1 MIGILTT
8 SCSRALDDSDAAILE
23 GAGMHCFACQSAI
36 DSDDSWCSKCGAA
49 VRRRADP
56 DSERRFVTILRA
68 DVIDSTGLVAE
79 LEPEE
84 AVSRLEP
91 ALAAMRGAVRQFGG
105 IVSKELG
112 DGLAAVF
119 GAPIAD
125 DNHAPLACHAAIE
138 LVRRVGSLGDP
149 GLQVRVGLHSGHV
162 VAYMVASEFSK
173 VYEIGGAAQHLA
185 ARLEAAAEANQI
197 YVSEACQKLADGH
210 VRFEGLGRKVL
221 RGFNEPLP
229 VYRVVGASDLSSWR
243 VRRARSVS
251 RFVDRTT
258 ERALLGRA
266 AERSSASRQ
275 TVLLI
280 GDAGIGK
287 SRLAHEFAQELKADG
302 WRLIDAEC
310 SPNLQG
316 VPFSALKR
324 TILSIIEVAAR
335 DSDSLVDIRKELPA
349 IHQLAIDSILDI
361 PVADHRWSE
370 LEPYAR
376 ARAISDA
383 SCAIVQSLAFQQRT
397 VLLIEDL
404 HWIDRA
410 SDAVVAAIAS
420 LQSPNLIVFLTS
432 RPNGMPEW
440 IARCHAEVIA
450 MRPLD
455 DDSGLAMLAD
465 MLGPSAMNTD
475 LKNRI
480 ISHTANV
487 PLFLEE
493 VCRGLKDSG
502 TLRGQWGDLALV
514 RPIDELGIPT
524 SIQGVI
530 AARLDRVSRQER
542 SVLQIAAALGP
553 RSSVMMLRN
562 VAALPED
569 ILQDCLGALDRAEIL
584 VRIDSELEDS
594 IEFQHEMV
602 RQVTYES
609 MVEKVRENIHGR
621 ILAAFESDETWS
633 DGPDTL
639 CYHAMRAK
647 DWLKAFGYGRGAAQ
661 KCLVRSA
668 YADAVDYFGIAMSS
682 LDKMPMTLSREA
694 DAIDL
699 RMEARMAFIWSGQ
712 VAEWIDLGKE
722 AERRASGID
731 DIGRKVAAMTVMAG
745 GQNFYG
751 TPTEAVALGQEVV
764 GLAEKSGNPG
774 WRNLAQYNLGQAYF
788 LAGRY
793 REAEQTLAQGRA
805 NLMGPDASA
814 PFGTPPKY
822 TLLLCCMMKSFTHTV
837 MGELDTAGQLQQQA
851 AAIAEETGRPYDRVA
866 AAYSGGWLMLGRN
879 EPAAAA
885 AILEDGFVLAQKHGI
900 RLFVPVL
907 ACHLGIAYLEQGLFD
922 RARGMLAEA
931 REEAKAVG
939 YTSAVLRSSIY
950 LALAT
955 FRLGDVQAAQNM
967 LREARNT
974 ARQQGFSGLEAE
986 ALFGEAVV
994 TPPTDAANKAAI
1006 IVALRAAIAI
1016 ASESGALPLQHKA
1029 EAMLTEMLARGGELI

>member
-1 MIGILTT
+1 
-8 SCSRALDDSDAAILE
+8 
-23 GAGMHCFACQSAI
+23 MHCFACQSVI
-36 DSDDSWCSKCGAA
+36 GPGDSWCSKCGAA
-49 VRRRADP
+49 VRQRVDP

-68 DVIDSTGLVAE
+68 DVVDSTGLVAE
-79 LEPEE
+79 LEPEA

-197 YVSEACQKLADGH
+197 YVSEACQELADGH
-210 VRFEGLGRKVL
+210 VRFEFQGRKAL
-221 RGFNEPLP
+221 RGFGEPLP
-229 VYRVVGASDLSSWR
+229 VYRVMGASDLSSWR

-258 ERALLGRA
+258 ERALLWRA
-266 AERSSASRQ
+266 ADRVAAGRQ
-275 TVLLI
+275 TVLLM

-287 SRLAHEFAQELKADG
+287 SRLAHEFAQDLRAGG
-302 WRLIDAEC
+302 WRLIDVEC

-316 VPFSALKR
+316 APYSALKR
-324 TILSIIEVAAR
+324 LLLSILDTAAR
-335 DSDSLVDIRKELPA
+335 DQTRTDDPRDALPVVQQRAVDA
-349 IHQLAIDSILDI
+349 ILDL
-361 PVADHRWSE
+361 PVSDPQWDE
-370 LEPYAR
+370 LEPHAR
-376 ARAISDA
+376 GRAISDA
-383 SCAIVQSLAFQQRT
+383 SCAIVESVARRQRT
-397 VLLIEDL
+397 ILLIEDL
-404 HWIDRA
+404 HWMDRA
-410 SDAVVAAIAS
+410 SDAVVATLS
-420 LQSPNLIVFLTS
+420 GLQCPDLLVLLTT
-432 RPNGMPEW
+432 RPNGMPVW
-440 IARCHAEVIA
+440 IASRRAEIVA

-465 MLGPSAMNTD
+465 MLGPATTNED

-487 PLFLEE
+487 PLFIEE
-493 VCRGLKDSG
+493 VCRSLKDSG
-502 TLRGQWGDLALV
+502 MLLGQWGDLSLA
-514 RPIDELGIPT
+514 RPVDELGIPS

-542 SVLQIAAALGP
+542 SLLQIAAALGP
-553 RSSVMMLRN
+553 RADQATLRR

-569 ILQDCLGALDRAEIL
+569 VLQDCLTALDRAELL

-594 IEFQHEMV
+594 LEFRHEMV
-602 RQVTYES
+602 RQVTYDS
-609 MVEKVRENIHGR
+609 MVEKVRESIHAS
-621 ILAAFESDETWS
+621 ILAALETDEAWT

-639 CYHAMRAK
+639 CYHAARAK
-647 DWLKAFGYGRGAAQ
+647 DWWKAFQHGRSAAR

-668 YADAVDYFGIAMSS
+668 FADAVDYFEIAMGS
-682 LDKMPMTLSREA
+682 LDKTPVTHARET

-699 RMEARMAFIWSGQ
+699 RMEARLAFAGSGR
-712 VAEWIDLGKE
+712 VAEALDLGSE
-722 AERRASGID
+722 AERRADAIG
-731 DIGRKVAAMTVMAG
+731 DIGRKVAAMTMRAG
-745 GQNFYG
+745 AQNFYG
-751 TPTEAVALGQEVV
+751 TPVEAVAIGEDVV
-764 GLAEKSGNPG
+764 HLAESSANPA
-774 WRNLAQYNLGQAYF
+774 WRNLAQYSLGQAYF
-788 LAGRY
+788 LSGRY
-793 REAEQTLAQGRA
+793 DRAEKMLATARVHLAG
-805 NLMGPDASA
+805 LTASA
-814 PFGTPPKY
+814 PIGTTPRSL
-822 TLLLCCMMKSFTHTV
+822 LLLCCMMSCITHTV
-837 MGELDTAGQLQQQA
+837 MGELDLAEQLQQQA

-866 AAYSGGWLMLGRN
+866 AVYSGGWLMLGRG

-907 ACHLGIAYLEQGLFD
+907 ACHLGMAYLEQGLFD
-922 RARGMLAEA
+922 RARGMLTEA

-955 FRLGDVQAAQNM
+955 HRLGDVQAAQNM

-994 TPPTDAANKAAI
+994 TPPSDAEAKAAI
-1006 IVALRAAIAI
+1006 LGALRATIAI
-1016 ASESGALPLQHKA
+1016 AAESGALPLRHKA
-1029 EAMLTEMLARGGELI
+1029 EAMLNEMQATGDQLS

>member
-1 MIGILTT
+1 
-8 SCSRALDDSDAAILE
+8 
-23 GAGMHCFACQSAI
+23 MHCFACQSAI
-36 DSDDSWCSKCGAA
+36 GPGDSWCSRCGAA
-49 VRRRADP
+49 VRERVEP

-68 DVIDSTGLVAE
+68 DVVDSTGLVAE
-79 LEPEE
+79 LEPEA

-197 YVSEACQKLADGH
+197 YVSEACQELADGH
-210 VRFEGLGRKVL
+210 VRFEFLGRKTL
-221 RGFNEPLP
+221 RGFGEPLP
-229 VYRVVGASDLSSWR
+229 VYRVMGASDLSSWR

-258 ERALLGRA
+258 ERALLWRTTETVA
-266 AERSSASRQ
+266 TSRQ
-275 TVLLI
+275 TILLM

-287 SRLAHEFAQELKADG
+287 SRLAHEFAQDLRAAG

-316 VPFSALKR
+316 APYSALKR
-324 TILSIIEVAAR
+324 LLLSVLGGPAR
-335 DSDSLVDIRKELPA
+335 DPARTDDPRDALPVVQQRAVDAVLDLPISDPQWD
-349 IHQLAIDSILDI
+349 
-361 PVADHRWSE
+361 E
-370 LEPYAR
+370 LEPHAR
-376 ARAISDA
+376 RRAISDA
-383 SCAIVQSLAFQQRT
+383 SCAIVESVARRQRT
-397 VLLIEDL
+397 ILLVEDV

-410 SDAVVAAIAS
+410 SDAVVATLSA
-420 LQSPNLIVFLTS
+420 LQCPDLLVLLTT
-432 RPNGMPEW
+432 RPSGMPVW
-440 IARCHAEVIA
+440 IARCQAEIVA

-455 DDSGLAMLAD
+455 DDSGLAMLTE
-465 MLGPSAMNTD
+465 MLGPATTNAD

-487 PLFLEE
+487 PLFIEE
-493 VCRGLKDSG
+493 VCRSLKDSG
-502 TLRGQWGDLALV
+502 MLLGQWGDLSLA
-514 RPIDELGIPT
+514 RPVDELGIPS

-542 SVLQIAAALGP
+542 SLLQIAAALGP
-553 RSSVMMLRN
+553 RANQAMLRK

-569 ILQDCLGALDRAEIL
+569 VLQECLTALDRAELL

-594 IEFQHEMV
+594 LEFRHEMV
-602 RQVTYES
+602 RQVTYDS
-609 MVEKVRENIHGR
+609 MVEKVREGIHAS
-621 ILAAFESDETWS
+621 ILAALEADEAWA

-639 CYHAMRAK
+639 CYHATRAK
-647 DWLKAFGYGRGAAQ
+647 DWQKAFDHGRSAAR
-661 KCLVRSA
+661 KCLLSSA
-668 YADAVDYFGIAMSS
+668 YADAVDYFEIAMGA
-682 LDKMPMTLSREA
+682 LDKTSMTPAREA
-694 DAIDL
+694 AAIDV
-699 RMEARMAFIWSGQ
+699 RMEARLAFAGSGR
-712 VAEWIDLGKE
+712 VAEALDLSSE
-722 AERRASGID
+722 AERRATAIN
-731 DIGRKVAAMTVMAG
+731 DIGRKIAAMTMRAG
-745 GQNFYG
+745 AQNFYG
-751 TPTEAVALGQEVV
+751 TPVEAVAIGEDVV
-764 GLAEKSGNPG
+764 HLAESSGNPG
-774 WRNLAQYNLGQAYF
+774 WRNLAQYGLGQAYF

-793 REAEQTLAQGRA
+793 REAGKMLATARTHLAGA
-805 NLMGPDASA
+805 APSA
-814 PFGTPPKY
+814 PIGTTPRSL
-822 TLLLCCMMKSFTHTV
+822 LLLCCMMNSIAHTV
-837 MGELDTAGQLQQQA
+837 TGEFDLAEQLQRDA

-866 AAYSGGWLMLGRN
+866 AAYSGGWLKLGQN
-879 EPAAAA
+879 DPAAAT

-907 ACHLGIAYLEQGLFD
+907 ACHLGVAYLEQGLFE
-922 RARGMLAEA
+922 RARGMLTEA

-955 FRLGDVQAAQNM
+955 HRLGEVQAAQNM

-986 ALFGEAVV
+986 ALLGEAVV
-994 TPPTDAANKAAI
+994 TPALGEENKAAI
-1006 IVALRAAIAI
+1006 LAALRAAIAI

-1029 EAMLTEMLARGGELI
+1029 AAMLNEVLASGGELT

>member
-1 MIGILTT
+1 MN
-8 SCSRALDDSDAAILE
+8 
-23 GAGMHCFACQSAI
+23 CFACQSAI
-36 DSDDSWCSKCGAA
+36 GPGDSWCSKCGAA
-49 VRRRADP
+49 VRERVEP

-68 DVIDSTGLVAE
+68 DVVDSTGLVAE
-79 LEPEE
+79 LEPEA

-185 ARLEAAAEANQI
+185 ARLEAAAEANQV

-210 VRFEGLGRKVL
+210 VRFEFLGRKTL
-221 RGFNEPLP
+221 RGFGEPMP
-229 VYRVVGASDLSSWR
+229 VYRVMGASDLSSWR

-258 ERALLGRA
+258 ERALLWRA
-266 AERSSASRQ
+266 AERVSASRQ
-275 TVLLI
+275 TVLLM

-287 SRLAHEFAQELKADG
+287 SRLAHEFAQDLRASG

-316 VPFSALKR
+316 APYSALKR
-324 TILSIIEVAAR
+324 LLLSIFESAAR
-335 DSDSLVDIRKELPA
+335 DQARADDPRGALPA
-349 IHQLAIDSILDI
+349 VQQRAIEAVLDLPI
-361 PVADHRWSE
+361 SDPQWDE
-370 LEPYAR
+370 LEPHAR
-376 ARAISDA
+376 GRAISDA
-383 SCAIVQSLAFQQRT
+383 SCAIVESIARRQRT
-397 VLLIEDL
+397 ILLIEDL

-410 SDAVVAAIAS
+410 SDTVMATLSA
-420 LQSPNLIVFLTS
+420 LQCPDLLVLLTT
-432 RPNGMPEW
+432 RPNGMPVW
-440 IARCHAEVIA
+440 IARCHAEIVA

-455 DDSGLAMLAD
+455 DDSGLAMLAE
-465 MLGPSAMNTD
+465 MLGPATTNAD

-487 PLFLEE
+487 PLFIEE
-493 VCRGLKDSG
+493 VCRSLKDSG
-502 TLRGQWGDLALV
+502 MLLGQWGDLSLA
-514 RPIDELGIPT
+514 RPVEELGIPT

-542 SVLQIAAALGP
+542 SLLQIAAAFGP
-553 RSSVMMLRN
+553 RTNQALLRKI
-562 VAALPED
+562 AALPEGV
-569 ILQDCLGALDRAEIL
+569 LQDCLTALDRAELL

-594 IEFQHEMV
+594 LEFRHEMV
-602 RQVTYES
+602 RQVTYDS
-609 MVEKVRENIHGR
+609 MVQKVRESIHAS
-621 ILAAFESDETWS
+621 ILAALEDDEAS
-633 DGPDTL
+633 NDGPDAL
-639 CYHAMRAK
+639 CYHATRAK
-647 DWLKAFGYGRGAAQ
+647 DWHKAFHHGRSAAR

-668 YADAVDYFGIAMSS
+668 YADAVDYFEIAMGS
-682 LDKMPMTLSREA
+682 LDKTPVTQAREA

-699 RMEARMAFIWSGQ
+699 RMEARLAFAGSGR
-712 VAEWIDLGKE
+712 VAEALDLGRE
-722 AERRASGID
+722 AERRADAID
-731 DIGRKVAAMTVMAG
+731 DIGRKIAAMTVRAG
-745 GQNFYG
+745 AQNFYG
-751 TPTEAVALGQEVV
+751 TPVEAVAIGEEVV
-764 GLAEKSGNPG
+764 RLAESSGNPG
-774 WRNLAQYNLGQAYF
+774 WRNLAQYGLGQAYF
-788 LAGRY
+788 LCGRY
-793 REAEQTLAQGRA
+793 QSAEKMLAAARA
-805 NLMGPDASA
+805 GLVGSASSA
-814 PFGTPPKY
+814 PIGTTPRSL
-822 TLLLCCMMKSFTHTV
+822 LLLCCMMNGITHTV
-837 MGELDTAGQLQQQA
+837 MGELDAAEQLQQQA

-866 AAYSGGWLMLGRN
+866 AAYSGGWLMLGRGD
-879 EPAAAA
+879 PAAAA

-907 ACHLGIAYLEQGLFD
+907 ACHLGMAYLEQGLFD
-922 RARGMLAEA
+922 RARGMLTEA

-955 FRLGDVQAAQNM
+955 CRLGDVRAAQNM

-994 TPPTDAANKAAI
+994 TPASSTESRAAI
-1006 IVALRAAIAI
+1006 LTALRAAIAI
-1016 ASESGALPLQHKA
+1016 ASESGALPLQRKA
-1029 EAMLTEMLARGGELI
+1029 EAMLTEVLAQGSELI